1 MGRIKAPNRRKME
14 NWDAINEGLRR
25 IAELDA
31 AIGVRTNTYNEEDA
45 KRRKVLDDFCNPL
58 RGEKE
63 EIELGME
70 DFCVAN
76 RADFG
81 KTKSKELP
89 NGVVSFRNS
98 TPKVEKAKGLTWEK
112 VLEVLKGSKLKKRFV
127 RTKTEINKEQILA
140 EYSACE
146 DDKSKKKL
154 AEELNTVFLHVTQDE
169 TFGYEPI
176 QAVEVE

>member
-1 MGRIKAPNRRKME
+1 MGRTKAPNRRKLE
-14 NWDAINEGLRR
+14 NWDEINEGLRR
-25 IAELDA
+25 IAELNA

-45 KRRKVLDDFCNPL
+45 KKRKILDDICNPL
-58 RGEKE
+58 RSEIE
-63 EIELGME
+63 EIALGME

-112 VLEVLKGSKLKKRFV
+112 VLDVLKGSKLKKRFV
-127 RTKTEINKEQILA
+127 RTKDEINKEQILA
-140 EYSACE
+140 EYAACE
-146 DDKSKKKL
+146 NDVQKKNL
-154 AEELNTVFLHVTQDE
+154 AGELNTVFLHVAQEE
-169 TFGYEPI
+169 TFGYEPV
-176 QAVEVE
+176 QAVGIE